1 MVEVKKEDLSILQK
15 EKEVLGFVSESE
27 SVQNSDT
34 KKEKKELNNVLY
46 RGGIPILTLISY
58 MTSNANPFW
67 FSKGFEK
74 RN

>member
-58 MTSNANPFW
+58 MTSN
-67 FSKGFEK
+67 S
-74 RN
+74 